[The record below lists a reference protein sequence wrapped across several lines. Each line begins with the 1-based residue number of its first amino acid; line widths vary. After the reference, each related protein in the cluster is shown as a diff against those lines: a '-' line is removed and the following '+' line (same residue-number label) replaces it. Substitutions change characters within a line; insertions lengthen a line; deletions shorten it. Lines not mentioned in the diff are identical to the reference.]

1 MLRYKRETIYTLDPS
16 PYYNKIIP
24 MKTLLILRHAKSRPK
39 DPDTSDHDIDLAEV
53 GKRRC
58 IEDGKIASMHRSFAG
73 FHHNLKCN

>member
-1 MLRYKRETIYTLDPS
+1 
-16 PYYNKIIP
+16 

-39 DPDTSDHDIDLAEV
+39 DPDISDHDRDLAEV

-73 FHHNLKCN
+73 FHHNLKCT